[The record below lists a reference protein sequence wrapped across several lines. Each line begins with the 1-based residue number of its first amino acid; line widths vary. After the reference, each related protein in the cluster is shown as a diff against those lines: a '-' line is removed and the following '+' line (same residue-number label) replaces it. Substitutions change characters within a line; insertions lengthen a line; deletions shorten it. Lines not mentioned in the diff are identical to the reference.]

1 MLKQRVTTSIVAL
14 AAFMVVLFVVPA
26 TVAQFVI
33 AILIIGGAW
42 EWSGFLDSSSRSS
55 RLIYVV
61 LLAVMIGLAGWQLA
75 AGSAY
80 IFQVAVVW
88 WLVALVWAFFFPTPI
103 PQALRWLCGALVL
116 VPLFVALIVLYRS
129 DPALLLFALLIV
141 WAADTGAYFAGRQFG
156 RVKLAP
162 RISPNKTWEGV
173 IGGLLLVILLSLAG
187 AAWFD
192 IERAVLIP
200 FCLAVACVSIVGDL
214 TVSMFKRSAGLKD
227 SGTLFPGHGGV
238 LDRIDSVAAAAPL
251 FALGVSWMGL
261 Q

>member
-1 MLKQRVTTSIVAL
+1 MLKQRVITSIVAL
-14 AAFMVVLFVVPA
+14 AAFMVVLFEVPA
-26 TVAQFVI
+26 VVAQVVI

-42 EWSGFLDSSSRSS
+42 EWSRFLGASGLASRI
-55 RLIYVV
+55 IYVA
-61 LLAVMIGLAGWQLA
+61 LLAALMGLAAWQLA
-75 AGSAY
+75 ASSMF
-80 IFQVAVVW
+80 IFQLALVW
-88 WLVALVWAFFFPTPI
+88 WLAALVWVFFFPTPI
-103 PQALRWLCGALVL
+103 PLALRWLCGALVL
-116 VPLFVALIVLYRS
+116 VPLFVALIALYRN

-173 IGGLLLVILLSLAG
+173 IGGLLVVVLMSFAG
-187 AAWFD
+187 AAWVD
-192 IERAVLIP
+192 IELAVLIP
-200 FCLAVACVSIVGDL
+200 FCLAVACMSIVGDL
-214 TVSMFKRSAGLKD
+214 TVSMFKRNAGLKD